1 MIKIFILLLLSITS
15 SLAYTP
21 DASTYITDFPIFVN
35 GDVKSIENS
44 FKFVNKLFSDMNL
57 IENIVL
63 LASLL
68 LTIATALRYVKTMT
82 MHPVAINTAY
92 LTFGVMSFL
101 GTLNVNVHIEDQR
114 TQINYTKYG
123 GINYAKV
130 EDIPFPI
137 AAVVSISSTFTYTL
151 LEKVNDATVTVDTEQ
166 AGYSAIGF
174 AKSFTDTQKMIKFA
188 RLSSDDDSRDFEN
201 AFVEYV
207 QTCLLDKAYYNGH
220 TNIMSNI
227 RNPKGDFLK
236 FNEPTKYNV
245 GSESTVFTDSNYV
258 SYPTCQA
265 VYGFLT
271 SKYQTVANK
280 VKDDLQNVITGDA
293 NFLALSEIS
302 NMKIDDTILSGT
314 LAPLQTFQLN
324 AALIKPL
331 SRAIRNSS
339 ATTLSGQDLANDIT
353 FESSKAKMQMEGIGQ
368 YKWMAEMLPLGFHF
382 FMSIIYASSA
392 FVFIIALA
400 MGYEKGIALISNF
413 AQGLLTFEFIQVAMA
428 LANNTVNSYAKEHAA
443 DQLAGLGDNLASLD
457 NINYYLDYLAT
468 MTGIAGILGVSAVF
482 IIPTI
487 VFTGKVAVAAGAI
500 GGLAGKYSGND
511 VQTSRDTSSESIA
524 KREAFDNMQK
534 EAHALRLAGYDV
546 PSDMSQGDF
555 YNKLQSDLNATSKGL
570 MSASLGSSALS
581 NASVASGY
589 ENLSNVTSSMQVA
602 SNTSVADNI
611 SHGTLTGA
619 KSASDIEM
627 SGAFVTNEGQNGI
640 DSYIKGSQA
649 QSLRDKYATSS
660 MGNSLTL
667 DDAKNLGTS
676 SSSMQAEQDKAM
688 YNSRE
693 KMNLLGTDAYAT
705 DLAKSSM
712 SNRFDKESAEFAGVG
727 RANISNTDLS
737 AVNDMSKGK
746 FEEGLISAGVYSSK
760 AMTNGELRSDYI
772 DAVKG
777 SEASKIG
784 SMIATTKGMG
794 GSDNQEAFATASS
807 YVKAKED
814 VGTFQGKLQEA
825 GMSKDDAENFGKNAG
840 EAFTRTLDSAATK
853 LASLAETKSGTQVR
867 SDIKSIDA
875 AGGDEGYRSMMSR
888 QAAGNVL
895 ALGATMSEADK
906 TIGYENSLT
915 MGAREKT
922 GTGIASLIGKLAGGQ
937 IDLSG
942 SLTSEGFQSTY
953 QSAVTSAA
961 EGIQRSSDF
970 NNQEKMNDVAAN
982 ASKRAYE
989 ITKQTT
995 GDTKKAEAKAKE
1007 VLSELSTMMND
1018 VKFDDKGNIT
1028 DGEFVAKTGDMMAKT
1043 IGEGAGRRYTEKMQG
1058 STFGGLTFDMKD
1070 GQISASMNQGTNAQ
1084 FANIAEDGTKTTA
1097 NVGDAGTLPAAF
1109 TKEAVALGLNPKAL
1123 FSAVGGNMHASTSE
1137 WLQKEFGL
1145 SKEEAETTAS
1155 TMGYATAA
1163 AGAVAT
1169 AEGLHRFANYA
1180 LGNRVAKEDF
1190 SYQTGTKLN
1199 ADGVEEPVY
1208 KNVKAGQEI
1217 NVNKDPYLKEFF
1229 EGNKDLFKTE
1239 GGMPSKF
1246 MSKTSGMFDK
1256 IGFNLENSLDP
1267 SSVSSESPSEAT
1279 NKTINSSTEPQNN
1292 HSNSEV
1298 KQESK
1303 HDSSFSNKDNTIISQ
1318 NGNELNTGNSKS
1330 KDILKNAVQN
1340 QISELDKNISN
1351 MSNDEYISKY
1361 NELSDIED
1369 RLDKGKAVHTKAL
1382 SNAGISTKDLG
1393 LSLNDKGFVDIESS
1407 DAKFEKAS
1415 KAYESALEK
1424 QTAKDTTSLD
1434 TPESSKPQ
1442 PISLG
1447 SQTAQDRWL
1456 DEQMKHFDSDTE
1468 KGSAAIKTL
1477 EGFKGQDL
1485 GALDDFWKKKIG
1497 LDSNAMHRIGQ
1508 IDDGMI
1514 PNLNNLPEDM
1524 KANTPH
1530 NVLNDT
1536 PSKVAGNRFMQGAI
1550 ALGALFG
1557 IDSIASELTGS
1568 DSIISDFKNGNIG
1581 TGSIRTAEALDP
1593 TIAGVKTVREQTTSA
1608 YQNYNNGNY
1617 LSATGDIA
1625 SIPQKFAA
1633 NVLESGYEFGQFI
1646 GGATDSA
1653 INYFSRNDSIMDN
1666 FVTTTSTQQAFQQEM
1681 ANGLPQQLQAQM
1693 QNMSVNN
1700 SMNLASNANTMHL
1713 DSIGGQVNIGQ
1724 NSTGMLRVN
1733 GMQTQLPYANFQG
1746 AMQNDI
1752 MRNNFANMVSGIDM
1766 NNGNPFEGQSI
1777 HSVDGLMDQMQQ
1789 RFNTQEYYAMGQ
1801 RKDVNMIGSYAE
1813 ESFEKMEELMQSND
1827 TFIETIE
1834 DLQKTINNY

>member
-1 MIKIFILLLLSITS
+1 MLKIFILLLLTISS

-21 DASTYITDFPIFVN
+21 DPSTYITDFPIFVN

-44 FKFVNKLFSDMNL
+44 FKFINKLFNDMDL
-57 IENIVL
+57 IENIVIM
-63 LASLL
+63 ASLL

-101 GTLNVNVHIEDQR
+101 GALNVTVHIEDQR
-114 TQINYTKYG
+114 TQIDYTKYG

-130 EDIPFPI
+130 DDIPFPI

-220 TNIMSNI
+220 TNIMSKI
-227 RNPKGDFLK
+227 RNPNGDFLK
-236 FNEPTKYNV
+236 VNEPTQYGIQASPV
-245 GSESTVFTDSNYV
+245 SFTDSSNV

-265 VYGFLT
+265 VYNFLT
-271 SKYQTVANK
+271 TKYQVVANK
-280 VKDDLQNVITGDA
+280 IQDDLQNVITGDA
-293 NFLALSEIS
+293 NFQALSEVT
-302 NMKIDDTILSGT
+302 NMKINDTIISGT
-314 LAPLQTFQLN
+314 LAQSKSFMLN
-324 AALIKPL
+324 ASLIKPL

-443 DQLAGLGDNLASLD
+443 DQLVGLGDNLASLD

-511 VQTSRDTSSESIA
+511 VQTASDTSSETIA
-524 KREAFDNMQK
+524 KRQAFDNMQK

-570 MSASLGSSALS
+570 MAASLGSSSLS
-581 NASVASGY
+581 DASVASGY
-589 ENLSNVTSSMQVA
+589 ETLSGVA
-602 SNTSVADNI
+602 SAKQIANNTSVTDNI
-611 SHGTLTGA
+611 SHGTLSGA

-627 SGAFVTNEGQNGI
+627 SGKFIADEGQVGL
-640 DSYIKGSQA
+640 DSFTKGAQV
-649 QSLRDKYATSS
+649 QSLRDKYATSG
-660 MGNSLTL
+660 MGNSLSL
-667 DDAKNLGTS
+667 DDAEKLGTS
-676 SSSMQAEQDKAM
+676 SASMQAEQDKKM

-693 KMNLLGTDAYAT
+693 KLGLLNSDSYAT
-705 DLAKSSM
+705 DLAKTSM
-712 SNRFDKESAEFAGVG
+712 ENRFDKESAEFAGVG
-727 RANISNTDLS
+727 RAKMNSSDLN
-737 AVNDMSKGK
+737 ALNDMSKGK

-760 AMTNGELRSDYI
+760 AMTNGELRDDYI

-794 GSDNQEAFATASS
+794 GSENQEAFATASS

-814 VGTFQGKLQEA
+814 VGAFQGKLQEA
-825 GMSKDDAENFGKNAG
+825 GMSKDEAENFGKKAG
-840 EAFTRTLDSAATK
+840 EAFTRTLDNAATK
-853 LASLAETKSGTQVR
+853 LASLAETKSGAQTR
-867 SDIKSIDA
+867 SDIQSINA
-875 AGGDEGYRSMMSR
+875 AGGDEGYRSLMATKAVGDIAS
-888 QAAGNVL
+888 L
-895 ALGATMSEADK
+895 ATTIDEAEGK
-906 TIGYENSLT
+906 GGYVEFMKKS
-915 MGAREKT
+915 AREKT
-922 GTGIASLIGKLAGGQ
+922 GTAIETLNGKQIGELIDEDGKLTQKG
-937 IDLSG
+937 IDSVR
-942 SLTSEGFQSTY
+942 QA
-953 QSAVTSAA
+953 AVTSAA
-961 EGIQRSSDF
+961 EGIQRSSDL
-970 NNQEKMNDVAAN
+970 NNQDKMDKTVAEVG
-982 ASKRAYE
+982 KKAYMMTLNSPGGNVE
-989 ITKQTT
+989 
-995 GDTKKAEAKAKE
+995 KAEAKAKE
-1007 VLSELSTMMND
+1007 VMNELSTMMNGI
-1018 VKFDDKGNIT
+1018 KFDKDGNIT
-1028 DGEFVAKTGDMMAKT
+1028 DGEFIAKTGDAMAKT
-1043 IGEGAGRRYTEKMQG
+1043 LGEGAGRRYTEKMQG
-1058 STFGGLTFDMKD
+1058 ATIGGLTFDMKD
-1070 GQISASMNQGTNAQ
+1070 GQVSGSIADGSKVDLANKVEAGNQTSPVITDPQ
-1084 FANIAEDGTKTTA
+1084 FATLLEKNGGDFDKAYTQYQTQKLLHHNASWQNQLGMAVSGIMPGDTPEEKA
-1097 NVGDAGTLPAAF
+1097 NNA
-1109 TKEAVALGLNPKAL
+1109 
-1123 FSAVGGNMHASTSE
+1123 MI
-1137 WLQKEFGL
+1137 
-1145 SKEEAETTAS
+1145 
-1155 TMGYATAA
+1155 
-1163 AGAVAT
+1163 AGAVVAGGVGLYVGEKASKMMMDPVKQAMSVKDLT
-1169 AEGLHRFANYA
+1169 EENGFYKNDEGGYTNK
-1180 LGNRVAKEDF
+1180 N
-1190 SYQTGTKLN
+1190 GTKFN
-1199 ADGVEEPVY
+1199 VGEDGGVY
-1208 KNVKAGQEI
+1208 REGSPIKEYQDVKKGFVGRSI
-1217 NVNKDPYLKEFF
+1217 DGTVNL
-1229 EGNKDLFKTE
+1229 
-1239 GGMPSKF
+1239 
-1246 MSKTSGMFDK
+1246 FDK
-1256 IGFNLENSLDP
+1256 LRPESSTSNSFDN
-1267 SSVSSESPSEAT
+1267 SSSETKNSSTDNDNTKT
-1279 NKTINSSTEPQNN
+1279 NKTPDDHIANHNNSS
-1292 HSNSEV
+1292 
-1298 KQESK
+1298 
-1303 HDSSFSNKDNTIISQ
+1303 FKDNNTIISQ
-1318 NGNELNTGNSKS
+1318 NAEGLNSQNSKS
-1330 KDILKNAVQN
+1330 KEILKNAVQN
-1340 QISELDKNISN
+1340 QISELDKNVNN
-1351 MSNDEYISKY
+1351 MSDSEYISKY

-1382 SNAGISTKDLG
+1382 SNAGINTKDLG

-1407 DAKFEKAS
+1407 DAKFEKAL

-1424 QTAKDTTSLD
+1424 KTAQDSSLLD
-1434 TPESSKPQ
+1434 TPESNKPQ
-1442 PISLG
+1442 AISLG

-1456 DEQMKHFDSDTE
+1456 DEKIKQFDPDTE
-1468 KGSAAIKTL
+1468 KGKAAIERL
-1477 EGFKGQDL
+1477 ESLKGKDL
-1485 GALDDFWKKKIG
+1485 LEINDFDKRAIG

-1514 PNLNNLPEDM
+1514 PNLNNLPDDM

-1536 PSKVAGNRFMQGAI
+1536 PSKLAGNRFMQGAI
-1550 ALGALFG
+1550 AIGAVFG
-1557 IDSIASELTGS
+1557 IDSMASELTGS
-1568 DSIISDFKNGNIG
+1568 DSIISDFKNGHIG
-1581 TGSIRTAEALDP
+1581 SGTIRTAEALDP
-1593 TIAGVKTVREQTTSA
+1593 TIAGVQTVREQTTSA

-1625 SIPQKFAA
+1625 SIPHKFAA
-1633 NVLESGYEFGQFI
+1633 NVLETGYEFGQFI
-1646 GGATDSA
+1646 GGAKDSA
-1653 INYFSRNDSIMDN
+1653 INYFNKNDSIMDN

-1693 QNMSVNN
+1693 QSMAVTN

-1724 NSTGMLRVN
+1724 NSAGMLRVN

-1746 AMQNDI
+1746 AMQNDA

-1766 NNGNPFEGQSI
+1766 NNGNPFEGQNI
-1777 HSVDGLMDQMQQ
+1777 HTVDGLMDQMQQ

-1813 ESFEKMEELMQSND
+1813 ESFEKMEELMESNEM
-1827 TFIETIE
+1827 FIEKMDDLKKSIE
-1834 DLQKTINNY
+1834 FN

>member
-1 MIKIFILLLLSITS
+1 MLKILLLTIACLTS
-15 SLAYTP
+15 VFAYTP

-245 GSESTVFTDSNYV
+245 GSESTVFTDSSNV

-570 MSASLGSSALS
+570 MSASLGSSSLS

-627 SGAFVTNEGQNGI
+627 SGTFIANEGQNGL
-640 DSYIKGSQA
+640 DSFTKGSQV

-660 MGNSLTL
+660 AGNSLTL
-667 DDAKNLGTS
+667 DDAKNLGIS
-676 SSSMQAEQDKAM
+676 SASMQAEQDKSM

-760 AMTNGELRSDYI
+760 AMTNGELSSDYI

-814 VGTFQGKLQEA
+814 VGAFQGKLQEA

-906 TIGYENSLT
+906 TIGYENFLT
-915 MGAREKT
+915 MSAKEKT
-922 GTGIASLIGKLAGGQ
+922 STGVASLMGKVDAGL
-937 IDLSG
+937 IDEDG
-942 SLTSEGFQSTY
+942 SLTKKGNSTIEG
-953 QSAVTSAA
+953 
-961 EGIQRSSDF
+961 SSF
-970 NNQEKMNDVAAN
+970 LQAKKMMGDVAGMMNVMKDNPQYVEDFVNNMLNIAKKDSPERENIVTNDLLKSGIISKDENGNIKVNAENFAEAKSFLNAN
-982 ASKRAYE
+982 NMNSHNALVAGGMLFSGALGEKSSVQA
-989 ITKQTT
+989 TALNSLTT
-995 GDTKKAEAKAKE
+995 GDKNDTHIDDHNIHTGAAYKSALQSFIASGGKE
-1007 VLSELSTMMND
+1007 DDIAGFINFVKNSQLSE
-1018 VKFDDKGNIT
+1018 
-1028 DGEFVAKTGDMMAKT
+1028 AHKTGIFGHLSAGIAQATGMSQEDAETAVAAGGAALGALALNKVVGNPLGKT
-1043 IGEGAGRRYTEKMQG
+1043 M
-1058 STFGGLTFDMKD
+1058 GGLK
-1070 GQISASMNQGTNAQ
+1070 
-1084 FANIAEDGTKTTA
+1084 
-1097 NVGDAGTLPAAF
+1097 NVGEKLSPFSREEKTLSETDNASDSKD
-1109 TKEAVALGLNPKAL
+1109 TNNTNNNSIDNSKA
-1123 FSAVGGNMHASTSE
+1123 SNH
-1137 WLQKEFGL
+1137 
-1145 SKEEAETTAS
+1145 
-1155 TMGYATAA
+1155 
-1163 AGAVAT
+1163 
-1169 AEGLHRFANYA
+1169 
-1180 LGNRVAKEDF
+1180 D
-1190 SYQTGTKLN
+1190 
-1199 ADGVEEPVY
+1199 
-1208 KNVKAGQEI
+1208 
-1217 NVNKDPYLKEFF
+1217 
-1229 EGNKDLFKTE
+1229 KT
-1239 GGMPSKF
+1239 PS
-1246 MSKTSGMFDK
+1246 G
-1256 IGFNLENSLDP
+1256 
-1267 SSVSSESPSEAT
+1267 
-1279 NKTINSSTEPQNN
+1279 
-1292 HSNSEV
+1292 
-1298 KQESK
+1298 
-1303 HDSSFSNKDNTIISQ
+1303 KDNVIITQ
-1318 NGNELNTGNSKS
+1318 NKNELNAENSKT
-1330 KDILKNAVQN
+1330 KEILKNAVQN
-1340 QISELDKNISN
+1340 QISELDKNVN
-1351 MSNDEYISKY
+1351 TMSNDDYISKY

-1382 SNAGISTKDLG
+1382 SNAGINTKDLG

-1407 DAKFEKAS
+1407 DAKFDKAS

-1424 QTAKDTTSLD
+1424 QTTK
-1434 TPESSKPQ
+1434 ESSAIETPDASKSQ
-1442 PISLG
+1442 SISLG

-1456 DEQMKHFDSDTE
+1456 DEKIKQFVPDTE
-1468 KGSAAIKTL
+1468 KGKASIERLESLKGKDLSEINDFDKRAI
-1477 EGFKGQDL
+1477 GF
-1485 GALDDFWKKKIG
+1485 
-1497 LDSNAMHRIGQ
+1497 DSNAMYRIGQ
-1508 IDDGMI
+1508 IDDGMLKSIDISSPNSI
-1514 PNLNNLPEDM
+1514 PEQGFFEKRFSAMTDAM
-1524 KANTPH
+1524 
-1530 NVLNDT
+1530 DG
-1536 PSKVAGNRFMQGAI
+1536 AGNWKTKVGLAASAMILGSQSETFANAMNAI
-1550 ALGALFG
+1550 DPTQIIMGPELGA
-1557 IDSIASELTGS
+1557 GS
-1568 DSIISDFKNGNIG
+1568 DI
-1581 TGSIRTAEALDP
+1581 LP
-1593 TIAGVKTVREQTTSA
+1593 TT
-1608 YQNYNNGNY
+1608 N
-1617 LSATGDIA
+1617 
-1625 SIPQKFAA
+1625 
-1633 NVLESGYEFGQFI
+1633 
-1646 GGATDSA
+1646 
-1653 INYFSRNDSIMDN
+1653 
-1666 FVTTTSTQQAFQQEM
+1666 TQQAFQHEM
-1681 ANGLPQQLQAQM
+1681 ANGLPQQLQSQM
-1693 QNMSVNN
+1693 QSMSVSN
-1700 SMNLASNANTMHL
+1700 SINLASNANTMHL

-1724 NSTGMLRVN
+1724 NSAGMLRVN
-1733 GMQTQLPYANFQG
+1733 GMQTQLPYGNFQS
-1746 AMQNDI
+1746 AMQNDA
-1752 MRNNFANMVSGIDM
+1752 MRNNFANMMSGVDM
-1766 NNGNPFEGQSI
+1766 NNGNPFEGQNI

-1813 ESFEKMEELMQSND
+1813 ESFEKMEELMVSND
-1827 TFIETIE
+1827 MFMERIEE
-1834 DLQKTINNY
+1834 LQKTINNY